1 MKHESGGGDML
12 IRLLHKTQKSQLQ
25 KVVYGI
31 ACFDNHLVAGFGNFY
46 NGRSMERTIFLRIK
60 HHAFPNNTQLHFNCK
75 TKQIAVVS
83 VVSAG
88 YNIGNQIHKITF
100 GDPR

>member
-1 MKHESGGGDML
+1 MFCEADGRGGDTYKKQKWEVIMKHEGGGGDML

-31 ACFDNHLVAGFGNFY
+31 ARFNNHLVAGFGNFY

-60 HHAFPNNTQLHFNCK
+60 HHAFTNNT
-75 TKQIAVVS
+75 
-83 VVSAG
+83 
-88 YNIGNQIHKITF
+88 
-100 GDPR
+100 